1 MCGIYGTTIKYTDN
15 NNNGFFDH
23 VEYDLNGD
31 TVFERSVD
39 LTGLGIPDTATLIIT
54 ADLEYEDLKDLHAGI
69 ANQMW
74 GKALLAV
81 KVAEKNRLNTGWY
94 SNLMNP
100 KSLREKYHYGYW
112 LNFYLYLDLR
122 HLGEMRKDMEFVE
135 LCDRAYFGNNW
146 RLF

>member
-1 MCGIYGTTIKYTDN
+1 
-15 NNNGFFDH
+15 
-23 VEYDLNGD
+23 
-31 TVFERSVD
+31 
-39 LTGLGIPDTATLIIT
+39 
-54 ADLEYEDLKDLHAGI
+54 
-69 ANQMW
+69 
-74 GKALLAV
+74 
-81 KVAEKNRLNTGWY
+81 
-94 SNLMNP
+94 MNP